1 MTRYIKSFVAVL
13 VAGLTVLAS
22 AITDDK
28 VTNAE
33 WVNIALA
40 VVGALG
46 VYALPNRPP
55 AGEPSDPTVSE
66 QDPQRGAVDVVTVL
80 VIVLLVVVILA
91 VAGVL

>member
-1 MTRYIKSFVAVL
+1 MKSIVAVL

-40 VVGALG
+40 AVGALG

-55 AGEPSDPTVSE
+55 VGKPARSDISE
-66 QDPQRGAVDVVTVL
+66 QDHRERGAVDVVT
-80 VIVLLVVVILA
+80 LLVVVLVVIVVLIL
-91 VAGVL
+91 VGRL